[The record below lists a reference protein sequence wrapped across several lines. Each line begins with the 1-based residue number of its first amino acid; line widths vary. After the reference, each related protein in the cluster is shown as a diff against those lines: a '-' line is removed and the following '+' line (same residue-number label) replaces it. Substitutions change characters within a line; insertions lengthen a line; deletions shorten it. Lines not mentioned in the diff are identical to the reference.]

1 MSARLA
7 PIVPVL
13 GAMERWRPVYLRW
26 WDHPCRRFGGD
37 AAGSGSGPGPGPAER
52 PWSAEERERFDRLAG
67 TDPGALAAA
76 ADRFDVVAAEVGEIG
91 RSAGAVGAEA
101 TVGPGAAASCTALA
115 AAIGSEAAE
124 VTALAGELRAA
135 SVRLDAWLTELVRQV
150 LRVGDGVRDGGAYRS
165 SLYLAQ
171 RDADEADA
179 VAALVRRY
187 PGREALEL
195 AEPAAL
201 ARWARLDELAGGHG
215 AVLAVLRAGLAAADG
230 WDCGLGSPTGAGLWV
245 GTDAE
250 SGPGVGPG
258 PGPGPAPAPGLGS
271 GAGSSPDRP
280 DAAAGWLSEGS
291 APVHD
296 VVVDREYRDRV
307 SRDWQPLVP
316 EAGTGPEL
324 AGVEGHRVGT
334 DIGVRVAE
342 LPDAPPTRGGSAGEQ

>member
-7 PIVPVL
+7 PIAPVL
-13 GAMERWRPVYLRW
+13 AALERWRPVYLRW
-26 WDHPCRRFGGD
+26 WDHPCRRPGGD
-37 AAGSGSGPGPGPAER
+37 AAGPGPAAR
-52 PWSAEERERFDRLAG
+52 PWSAEEQERFDRLAG

-76 ADRFDVVAAEVGEIG
+76 ADRFDAVAAELGEIG

-101 TVGPGAAASCTALA
+101 AVGPGAAVSCTALA
-115 AAIGSEAAE
+115 AAIGSEATE

-135 SVRLDAWLTELVRQV
+135 SARLDAWLTELVGQV

-165 SLYLAQ
+165 SLWLAQ

-179 VAALVRRY
+179 VASLVPGC
-187 PGREALEL
+187 PGRAALEL

-201 ARWARLDELAGGHG
+201 ARWVRLDELAGGHG

-230 WDCGLGSPTGAGLWV
+230 WDDGPGSPTGAGRWA

-250 SGPGVGPG
+250 LGVDAGPG
-258 PGPGPAPAPGLGS
+258 P
-271 GAGSSPDRP
+271 DRP
-280 DAAAGWLSEGS
+280 GGTAGWLSEGP
-291 APVHD
+291 APVPD

-307 SRDWQPLVP
+307 NRDWQPLVP

-324 AGVEGHRVGT
+324 AGVEGHRAGT

-342 LPDAPPTRGGSAGEQ
+342 LPDAPPTRARPPAR